1 MIINAFFLFRI
12 TKLGRCK
19 VEKENVPGNMLSR
32 WTNQLEAHTTPRNRE
47 LFSKIS
53 GTRREAIL
61 IRYLMMR
68 WMML

>member
-1 MIINAFFLFRI
+1 MHFLFRI